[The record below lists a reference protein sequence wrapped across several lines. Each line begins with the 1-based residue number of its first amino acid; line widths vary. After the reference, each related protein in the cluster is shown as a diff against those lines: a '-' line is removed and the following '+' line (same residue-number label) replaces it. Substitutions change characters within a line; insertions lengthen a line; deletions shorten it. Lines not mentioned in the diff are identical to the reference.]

1 MADGHEI
8 ELKLAASPAMLAHLR
23 SMDLLQGNGRVRQ
36 FSTIYYDTQDQRLA
50 AAHLA
55 LRIRDDGKAFE
66 ITLKRAATDTAIS
79 RPEWNA
85 PLDGPQLDLG
95 ALPPEAARLVI
106 KAAKGADL
114 GPVFSLAVDRDVRTV
129 AFGRS
134 KIELAFD
141 EGHVTAGNRTAPMC
155 ELEIELLT
163 GSLKDLLGFVRA
175 LPLGPELYWSTTGK
189 SVVGYRLADGTP
201 PNAVKSRPIRLP
213 ANIGTRAALRRMIWG
228 SIGQFL
234 ANIDALVIFSLP
246 EGLHQMR
253 VALRRLRVA
262 IRLAHDMLD
271 DADAPVLDA
280 EWGAAIALLGTARDL
295 DVILT
300 RIGKGPDTETSD
312 DVRRALT
319 EELAQ
324 AYASVV
330 GLIQSSSFQQL
341 LIRTAHWAEQLGAS
355 QPDDLPLDQAARAL
369 LKVWRR
375 KLRRKSKHLADI
387 SPEARHRVRIGLKRL
402 RYASEFFT
410 SLSRDP
416 ARKTLDRLRLDR
428 LADAQEHLGDLNDLD
443 VGASLGARLKGDALR
458 RAAIREALD
467 ALARDQHRDI
477 PKMVKK
483 AQDAV
488 DIALAKRKTVGVRA
502 SGKQR

>member
-1 MADGHEI
+1 
-8 ELKLAASPAMLAHLR
+8 
-23 SMDLLQGNGRVRQ
+23 
-36 FSTIYYDTQDQRLA
+36 
-50 AAHLA
+50 
-55 LRIRDDGKAFE
+55 
-66 ITLKRAATDTAIS
+66 
-79 RPEWNA
+79 
-85 PLDGPQLDLG
+85 
-95 ALPPEAARLVI
+95 
-106 KAAKGADL
+106 
-114 GPVFSLAVDRDVRTV
+114 
-129 AFGRS
+129 
-134 KIELAFD
+134 
-141 EGHVTAGNRTAPMC
+141 
-155 ELEIELLT
+155 
-163 GSLKDLLGFVRA
+163 
-175 LPLGPELYWSTTGK
+175 
-189 SVVGYRLADGTP
+189 
-201 PNAVKSRPIRLP
+201 
-213 ANIGTRAALRRMIWG
+213 
-228 SIGQFL
+228 
-234 ANIDALVIFSLP
+234 
-246 EGLHQMR
+246 
-253 VALRRLRVA
+253 
-262 IRLAHDMLD
+262 MLD

-280 EWGAAIALLGTARDL
+280 EWGAAIGVMGTARDL

-300 RIGKGPDTETSD
+300 RIGKGADTETSD
-312 DVRRALT
+312 DVRRALA
-319 EELAQ
+319 EERAQ

-330 GLIQSSSFQQL
+330 RLMQSASCQQL
-341 LIRTAHWAEQLGAS
+341 LIGTAHWAEQLGAS
-355 QPDDLPLDQAARAL
+355 HLGASQAGDVPLNQSSRAL
-369 LKVWRR
+369 LKDWRR

-443 VGASLGARLKGDALR
+443 VGPSLGARLKGDPLR